1 MDVRAVMVELGERLR
16 TIDSV
21 QVYDYPPGSASAPAI
36 IVSYP
41 DSITYDET
49 YGRGMDRMA
58 LPVVVLIGRPTDR
71 TTVDKMTAFAAG
83 SGSSSVKAVLESG
96 TYTTFDALRVEGA
109 DFDVVS
115 LAGID
120 YMAGM
125 FNLDIWGQGSA

>member
-1 MDVRAVMVELGERLR
+1 MDVRAVMTEVAERLR
-16 TIDSV
+16 TIPNLR
-21 QVYDYPPGSASAPAI
+21 VYDYPPGTATAPAA

-41 DSITYDET
+41 ESITYDET

-71 TTVDKMTAFAAG
+71 NTPDKLAAYANG

-96 TYTTFDALRVEGA
+96 TYTAFDDLRVESA

-115 LAGID
+115 LGGTD

-125 FNLDIWGQGSA
+125 FNLNVWGQGSA